1 MMLAWVSISGIVS
14 GHMVF
19 KTEVRLKQASHK
31 IFFFFFLNQGNLPK
45 KVL

>member
-14 GHMVF
+14 GYIVF
-19 KTEVRLKQASHK
+19 KTEMRLKQASHK
-31 IFFFFFLNQGNLPK
+31 IFFFFFNQGNLPK